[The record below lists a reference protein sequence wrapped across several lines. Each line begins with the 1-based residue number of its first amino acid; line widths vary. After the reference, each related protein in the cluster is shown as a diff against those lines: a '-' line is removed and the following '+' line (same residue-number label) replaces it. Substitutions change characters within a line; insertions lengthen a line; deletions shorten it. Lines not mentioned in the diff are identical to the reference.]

1 MKDNE
6 KRMILILVII
16 VAIIILALL
25 IWRNASNKDQQE
37 QPEQKQEQNTITEKY
52 VDVLEDGTK
61 LNKSNKLKE
70 IKKIDGLE
78 ISNIQLTYRN
88 GIAVLLGDVKN
99 TTNSNIGLTEI
110 ELTLYDEQNNVLE
123 KIEGLISP
131 VKAGE
136 TVQLNMGVSADYAN
150 AYDFSVVKK

>member
-6 KRMILILVII
+6 KRMILMLVII

-25 IWRNASNKDQQE
+25 IWKNASNKEQQE
-37 QPEQKQEQNTITEKY
+37 PQEQEQNTITEKY
-52 VDVLEDGTK
+52 VDVLENGTK

-70 IKKIDGLE
+70 TKTLDGLE
-78 ISNIQLTYRN
+78 ISNIQLTYSN
-88 GIAVLLGDVKN
+88 GIAVVLGDVKN
-99 TTNSNIGLTEI
+99 TTSIDIGLTEI
-110 ELTLYDEQNNVLE
+110 ELTLYDDQNNVLE
-123 KIEGLISP
+123 KLEGLISP

-136 TVQLNMGVSADYAN
+136 TIQLNMGVAADYAN

>member
-16 VAIIILALL
+16 VAIIIIALL
-25 IWRNASNKDQQE
+25 IWRNASNKE
-37 QPEQKQEQNTITEKY
+37 QPQEEQNTITEKY

-70 IKKIDGLE
+70 TKKLDGLE

-88 GIAVLLGDVKN
+88 GIAVVLGDVKN
-99 TTNSNIGLTEI
+99 TTNNDIGLTEI

-136 TVQLNMGVSADYAN
+136 TVQLNAGVSADYAN

>member
-16 VAIIILALL
+16 VAIIIIALL
-25 IWRNASNKDQQE
+25 IWRNASNKE
-37 QPEQKQEQNTITEKY
+37 QPEQPQEEQNTITEKY

-70 IKKIDGLE
+70 TKKLDGLE

-88 GIAVLLGDVKN
+88 GIAVVLGDVKN
-99 TTNSNIGLTEI
+99 TTNNDIGLTEI

-136 TVQLNMGVSADYAN
+136 TVQLNAGVSADYAN